1 MYSGGVLPSIFIS
14 SLARSLTMKRPT
26 VFLACSIA
34 LTLLFYLLADF
45 FLPPPPPSAPVM
57 LLFAGIA
64 MVLVWVVQMCI
75 HCLRAGKQN
84 THTAKLFLVGVLG
97 TLLLGMLV

>member
-1 MYSGGVLPSIFIS
+1 
-14 SLARSLTMKRPT
+14 MKRSA

-75 HCLRAGKQN
+75 HCLRSGKPN
-84 THTAKLFLVGVLG
+84 THAAKLLLVGALG
-97 TLLLGMLV
+97 ALVLGMLG